1 MKKKIIICFAALIL
15 LIVICLLIFIN
26 KPVEKFYL
34 EDKYYGNNNL
44 TEIDIKTLNK
54 LIDDKESFGLFIYE
68 PSCVT
73 SNEFNEVLF
82 SFQEENNIAFY
93 KFPFSQ
99 INGTSLEKEIKYYPS
114 FIIYKD
120 GKIIDFLEADKDEDT
135 KRYKN
140 KNDFK
145 NWFFSYVKSKSLN

>member
-1 MKKKIIICFAALIL
+1 MKKKVIIGFVALIL

-44 TEIDIKTLNK
+44 TEINVKTLNK

-68 PSCVT
+68 PSCIT
-73 SNEFNEVLF
+73 SNEFNEVLS
-82 SFQEENNIAFY
+82 SFQKENNIEFY

-99 INGTSLEKEIKYYPS
+99 IKGTSLEKEIKYYPS
-114 FIIYKD
+114 FVIYKD
-120 GKIIDFLEADKDEDT
+120 GNIIDFLKADDDEDT
-135 KRYKN
+135 NRYKN
-140 KNDFK
+140 KDDFK
-145 NWFFSYVKSKSLN
+145 NWFFSYVKSKS

>member
-1 MKKKIIICFAALIL
+1 MKKKVIIGFVALIL

-44 TEIDIKTLNK
+44 TEINVKTLNK

-68 PSCVT
+68 PSCIT
-73 SNEFNEVLF
+73 ANEFNEVLS
-82 SFQEENNIAFY
+82 SFKKENNIEFY

-99 INGTSLEKEIKYYPS
+99 IKGTSLEKEIKYYPS
-114 FIIYKD
+114 FVIYKD
-120 GKIIDFLEADKDEDT
+120 GNIVDFLKADDDEDT
-135 KRYKN
+135 NRYKN
-140 KNDFK
+140 KDDFK
-145 NWFFSYVKSKSLN
+145 NWFFSYVKSKS

>member
-15 LIVICLLIFIN
+15 LIVICLLIFVN
-26 KPVEKFYL
+26 RPVEKFYL

-73 SNEFNEVLF
+73 SNEFNEVLV
-82 SFQEENNIAFY
+82 SFQEENNISFY

-120 GKIIDFLEADKDEDT
+120 GKIIDFLEADKDEDI

>member
-82 SFQEENNIAFY
+82 SFQEENNIVFY